1 MEILRAVAA
10 GAWETFFLAAPFVLF
25 GLAIAGA
32 LHVLLSR
39 QWVERWMGGG
49 GLGGAAKAA
58 AFGVPL
64 PICSCGVVP
73 VSIEL
78 QRKGASRPA
87 SLSFLITT
95 PESSADAVLL
105 TWGMLGPVMAIV
117 RPLASFATGLLAA
130 VLATVFPASGPE
142 EPSSPPAGEPVEPSV
157 APVVAPAVDSGV
169 APEAAP
175 GAAPASRWRRAVRYA
190 FVEMLDDIAF
200 WLVVGVLLAGVI
212 QALVPADLG
221 SSRLG
226 AGWLSGLLTMLVLLV
241 AGIPLYVCASASTP
255 IGAALVAKGISPGAV
270 LVFLLAGPAT
280 NAASLVLLLRHFGKS
295 FVRIYL
301 VSIALGALAAGIA
314 LDAGLAVTGWRIVP
328 RLAAHSSG
336 VVGAVHWATVAIFAA
351 LLVWRLA
358 AGALR
363 SGLREAMASLRG
375 LRRLVGGPR

>member
-1 MEILRAVAA
+1 MDVVVAIAA
-10 GAWETFFLAAPFVLF
+10 GTWETFFLAAPFVLF
-25 GLAIAGA
+25 GLALAGV
-32 LHVLLSR
+32 LHVTLSR
-39 QWVERWMGGG
+39 RTVERWMGGR
-49 GLGGAAKAA
+49 GLGAAAKAA

-87 SLSFLITT
+87 SLSFLVTT

-105 TWGMLGPVMAIV
+105 TWGLLGPVMAVV
-117 RPLASFATGLLAA
+117 RPVASFATGLLAA
-130 VLATVFPASGPE
+130 VLGLVFPE
-142 EPSSPPAGEPVEPSV
+142 RR
-157 APVVAPAVDSGV
+157 
-169 APEAAP
+169 PEAAP
-175 GAAPASRWRRAVRYA
+175 GESAPAPAEAGDPDCCNTGELAADREPESERPAAGGRWRRAVRYA

-200 WLVVGVLLAGVI
+200 WLVVGVLVAGVI
-212 QALVPADLG
+212 QALAPADLG

-226 AGWLSGLLTMLVLLV
+226 SGLLPMLVLLV

-255 IGAALVAKGISPGAV
+255 VGAVLMAKGISPGAV

-301 VSIALGALAAGIA
+301 VSIAVGSLAAGLALDAALAA
-314 LDAGLAVTGWRIVP
+314 LGWRIVP
-328 RLAAHSSG
+328 QLEAHSHG
-336 VVGAVHWATVAIFAA
+336 VVGAMHWLLVTVFGV
-351 LLVWRLA
+351 LLVWRLG

-363 SGLREAMASLRG
+363 DGWAEAAASLRG
-375 LRRLVGGPR
+375 LLTLAGSSR